1 MSPRCVFLVY
11 ISPYQ
16 FPGNTVSVSA
26 SEISAL
32 VPIFPGGA
40 LLFFRE
46 KRAIRRLHDN
56 AKRAAQQ
63 GEGIT

>member
-11 ISPYQ
+11 ISLYQ
-16 FPGNTVSVSA
+16 FPGNTVSA

-40 LLFFRE
+40 LLFFCE
-46 KRAIRRLHDN
+46 KRAIKRLHDN
-56 AKRAAQQ
+56 AKRTAQQ